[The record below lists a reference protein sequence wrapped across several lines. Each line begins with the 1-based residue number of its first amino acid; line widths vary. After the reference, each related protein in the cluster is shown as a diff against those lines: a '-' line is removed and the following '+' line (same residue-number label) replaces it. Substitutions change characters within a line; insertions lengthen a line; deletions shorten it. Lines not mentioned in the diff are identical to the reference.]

1 MSKDTLAIPAAFRGY
16 LLPRSAHDS
25 LIATREQL
33 HLLAHFT
40 EPRCEPAGYFVV
52 PPDALSV
59 LFGRIAAHLDDAL
72 SVVVQHGPDPD
83 DE

>member
-25 LIATREQL
+25 LIATREEL
-33 HLLAHFT
+33 YMLSHFT
-40 EPRCEPAGYFVV
+40 EPRCDPAGYFVV
-52 PPDALSV
+52 RPEGLCA
-59 LFGRIAAHLDDAL
+59 LFGRLGRYLDDVL
-72 SVVVQHGPDPD
+72 STVVLHGPDFD